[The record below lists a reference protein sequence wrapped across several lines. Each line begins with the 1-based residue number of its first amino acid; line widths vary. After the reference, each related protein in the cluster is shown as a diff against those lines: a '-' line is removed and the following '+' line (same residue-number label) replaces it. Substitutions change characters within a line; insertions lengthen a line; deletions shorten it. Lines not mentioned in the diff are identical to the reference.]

1 MFGPIFHLNT
11 NHIQGGDQ
19 RQLYRIINDHAD
31 KQDITWIF
39 IEETVLAES
48 GHHTAVKDT
57 ERQPHKHGHNVFSE
71 SSAETVPRYGIQ
83 EE

>member
-1 MFGPIFHLNT
+1 
-11 NHIQGGDQ
+11 
-19 RQLYRIINDHAD
+19 LYRIINDHAD
-31 KQDITWIF
+31 KHDITGIF

-71 SSAETVPRYGIQ
+71 SSAEAVPRYGIQ
-83 EE
+83 EGKRGVTVHGDSAGVHVLNLR